1 MVRALEL
8 DALEFLL
15 APQAVIKTRARAS
28 VITVKIDLISFIIV
42 SFIDMSQIG

>member
-8 DALEFLL
+8 EEEVLLE
-15 APQAVIKTRARAS
+15 PQAVIKSRARAK
-28 VITVKIDLISFIIV
+28 VNRTKIGLMNFIKI